1 MKFVRCDNTLARAEL
16 YSSPHGASVAALGT
30 ARASDRRTLAR
41 LVSRALR
48 RRHYS
53 AATCSRSSG
62 LPGSLQ
68 LRTAASRCRQ
78 QLGASDG
85 RQCSVA
91 APCLSA
97 RCQTAVQHGH
107 DRCEYSRHRGRR
119 RAVRLWRRAALW
131 PHSASSVSARACQPR
146 VQSVGS
152 HARAHAARSH
162 SGATVVALLASP
174 TRLLTALAPPLPVA
188 GSARQAREGDQGPR
202 PHWPDRLGDPGAR

>member
-1 MKFVRCDNTLARAEL
+1 MSVRCVTLPRSFSQSL
-16 YSSPHGASVAALGT
+16 CHGDEPPRRT
-30 ARASDRRTLAR
+30 ARTSERDRRTLAR
-41 LVSRALR
+41 LVARALR
-48 RRHYS
+48 RRR
-53 AATCSRSSG
+53 CSPPPCSSRSPEACSSG
-62 LPGSLQ
+62 LPPGSAGSSLEPQMADNAAWQ
-68 LRTAASRCRQ
+68 LRASLRD
-78 QLGASDG
+78 S
-85 RQCSVA
+85 
-91 APCLSA
+91 
-97 RCQTAVQHGH
+97 QTAVHAH

-174 TRLLTALAPPLPVA
+174 TPLLTALAPPLPVA